1 MKDIGEKLKASR
13 EESGLSL
20 EEVSED
26 LRISVSDI
34 KNIEQGNK
42 DAFLDNYALKKN
54 IYDYAKYLG
63 LDYEELIEEFNEFMF
78 EKTSKIPVEEIEKK
92 IMEKNKEEALLKSRI
107 ASPYT
112 DTSYRYKK
120 KSIAFLYLLV
130 IALVALVIFWSV
142 KQVTV
147 GKMVTTTASQIEG
160 R

>member
-1 MKDIGEKLKASR
+1 MLRGAR
-13 EESGLSL
+13 EENGVSL
-20 EEVSED
+20 EEASED
-26 LRISVSDI
+26 LKI
-34 KNIEQGNK
+34 KPAILYNIEEGNMGCFK
-42 DAFLDNYALKKN
+42 DIFVLKDYLK
-54 IYDYAKYLG
+54 DYAKYLG
-63 LDYEELIEEFNEFMF
+63 IDPTKTIDKFNEFMF
-78 EKTSKIPVEEIEKK
+78 EKTSKIPVERK

-120 KSIAFLYLLV
+120 KSIALLYILV

-147 GKMVTTTASQIEG
+147 GRMVTTTASQVEG

>member
-1 MKDIGEKLKASR
+1 MLRGAS
-13 EESGLSL
+13 EENGVSL
-20 EEVSED
+20 EEASED
-26 LRISVSDI
+26 LKI
-34 KNIEQGNK
+34 KPAILYNIEEGNMGCFK
-42 DAFLDNYALKKN
+42 DIFVLKDYLK
-54 IYDYAKYLG
+54 DYAKYLG
-63 LDYEELIEEFNEFMF
+63 IDPTKTIDKFNEFMF
-78 EKTSKIPVEEIEKK
+78 EKTSKIPVKEIEKQ

-120 KSIAFLYLLV
+120 KSIAILYLLV

-147 GKMVTTTASQIEG
+147 GRTVTTTASQVEG

>member
-1 MKDIGEKLKASR
+1 MLRGAR
-13 EESGLSL
+13 EENGVSL
-20 EEVSED
+20 EEASED
-26 LRISVSDI
+26 LKI
-34 KNIEQGNK
+34 KPAILYNIEEGNMGCFK
-42 DAFLDNYALKKN
+42 DIFVLKDYLK
-54 IYDYAKYLG
+54 DYAKYLG
-63 LDYEELIEEFNEFMF
+63 IDPTKTIDKFNEFMF

-107 ASPYT
+107 GSPYT

-120 KSIAFLYLLV
+120 KSIALLYILV

-147 GKMVTTTASQIEG
+147 GRMVTTTASQVEG

>member
-1 MKDIGEKLKASR
+1 MMLRGAR
-13 EESGLSL
+13 EENGVSL
-20 EEVSED
+20 EEASED
-26 LRISVSDI
+26 LKI
-34 KNIEQGNK
+34 KPAILYNIEEGNMGCFK
-42 DAFLDNYALKKN
+42 DIFVLKDYLK
-54 IYDYAKYLG
+54 DYAKYLG
-63 LDYEELIEEFNEFMF
+63 IDPTKTVDKFNEFMF

-120 KSIAFLYLLV
+120 KSIALLYILV

-147 GKMVTTTASQIEG
+147 GRMVTTTASQVEG

>member
-1 MKDIGEKLKASR
+1 MLRGAR
-13 EESGLSL
+13 EENGVSL
-20 EEVSED
+20 EEASED
-26 LRISVSDI
+26 LKI
-34 KNIEQGNK
+34 KPAILYNIEEGNMGCFK
-42 DAFLDNYALKKN
+42 DIFVLKDYLK
-54 IYDYAKYLG
+54 DYAKYLG
-63 LDYEELIEEFNEFMF
+63 IDPTKTVDKFNEFMF
-78 EKTSKIPVEEIEKK
+78 EIPVEEIEKK

-120 KSIAFLYLLV
+120 KSIALLYILV

-147 GKMVTTTASQIEG
+147 GRMVTTTASQVEG

>member
-1 MKDIGEKLKASR
+1 MAYKKNVWKSKDRITKEKLNNIEEGNMGCFKDIFVLK
-13 EESGLSL
+13 
-20 EEVSED
+20 D
-26 LRISVSDI
+26 
-34 KNIEQGNK
+34 
-42 DAFLDNYALKKN
+42 YLK
-54 IYDYAKYLG
+54 DYAKYLG
-63 LDYEELIEEFNEFMF
+63 IDPTKTIDKFNEFMF

-120 KSIAFLYLLV
+120 KSIALLYILV

-147 GKMVTTTASQIEG
+147 GRMVTTTASQVEG